1 MADVQQSPRGAMAAE
16 ISNGLVSLHHEFY
29 GKGPSKAKTYLVDD
43 TVLCVLNE
51 GFTTVERTLINGG
64 DSGAVHD
71 IRRSFQSAMKEQFTA
86 VVENATG
93 RSVTAC
99 STSGMT
105 IRISKVAKL
114 APRHRRMPP
123 PKGNHPKAG
132 GTWPTNRSG
141 RNAAGS
147 R

>member
-1 MADVQQSPRGAMAAE
+1 MAAE

-86 VVENATG
+86 VGENATG
-93 RSVTAC
+93 RSVTAYL
-99 STSGMT
+99 SQIHTDPD
-105 IRISKVAKL
+105 VAGEIFPL
-114 APRHRRMPP
+114 QAPREALSGGDHPEYTAPQPDSAHADRARQPP
-123 PKGNHPKAG
+123 A
-132 GTWPTNRSG
+132 
-141 RNAAGS
+141 
-147 R
+147 

>member
-1 MADVQQSPRGAMAAE
+1 MADIQQSPRGAMAAE

-93 RSVTAC
+93 RSVTAYL
-99 STSGMT
+99 SQIHTDPDVAVEIFLLEPTGEPLSGEHHLEYT
-105 IRISKVAKL
+105 
-114 APRHRRMPP
+114 APQPDWADED
-123 PKGNHPKAG
+123 GAG
-132 GTWPTNRSG
+132 
-141 RNAAGS
+141 
-147 R
+147 